1 MADKIVSEFRSF
13 LNFANDGFKYNL
25 QVFPDTITAGALL
38 FALLFQSPQMGALGG
53 SLALLNFIHPAF
65 AGFLGTHLQNVVEP
79 SPDTGACT
87 GFFPGVSYERLLG
100 AVQSKS
106 MGSIAPAWPSFYSV
120 FLGFLGGWVG
130 LLPYLYKREL
140 DASARRKAAATTGVV
155 ILSIVILLC
164 AVYRLN
170 SGCDKFTGL
179 ALGMIVGAGLGVVL
193 CGFLSSI
200 TDRRITNI
208 MNMPLIRE
216 RVPDGKPIYV
226 CERPSA
232 AGKKTN

>member
-1 MADKIVSEFRSF
+1 MAADKIVSEFRSF

-38 FALLFQSPQMGALGG
+38 FALLFQSPQMGAFGG
-53 SLALLNFIHPAF
+53 SMALLNFIHPTF
-65 AGFLGTHLQNVVEP
+65 AGFLGTYLQDVVEP

-87 GFFPGVSYERLLG
+87 GYFPGVSYERLLG
-100 AVQSKS
+100 ATQSKS
-106 MGSIAPAWPSFYSV
+106 MGSIAPAWPSFYST
-120 FLGFLGGWVG
+120 FLGFLAGWVG
-130 LLPYLYKREL
+130 LLPSLYSREL
-140 DASARRKAAATTGVV
+140 EASQRRKAAATTGIV

-164 AVYRLN
+164 VVYRLQ
-170 SGCDKFTGL
+170 SGCDKFSGL
-179 ALGMIVGAGLGVVL
+179 AMGMLVGAGLGVVM
-193 CGFLSSI
+193 CYFLSWI

-232 AGKKTN
+232 AKKTT